1 MLIKADPTIIKST
14 KIYFKSHIPY
24 RYTLRYLPTALPS
37 FPYAVHRENM
47 LLVGD
52 TWEPSIRYWASFNT
66 AIEAAEKEY
75 QKKIDSEGSMG

>member
-1 MLIKADPTIIKST
+1 
-14 KIYFKSHIPY
+14 
-24 RYTLRYLPTALPS
+24 
-37 FPYAVHRENM
+37 M